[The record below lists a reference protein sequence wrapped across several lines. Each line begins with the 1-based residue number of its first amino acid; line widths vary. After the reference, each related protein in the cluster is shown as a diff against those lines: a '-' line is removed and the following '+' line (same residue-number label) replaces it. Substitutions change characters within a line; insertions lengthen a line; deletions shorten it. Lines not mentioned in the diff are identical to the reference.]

1 MLFLILLPA
10 ISVFSLI
17 LKPDNFRKI
26 KFNFLINKS
35 GMYFSHIGVAIFAF
49 GVLYVNSFDIES
61 DSKISIGEKINVGS
75 YIIKL
80 ESTKNIKGSNYD
92 GIQGIFKV
100 NDINGRDLGF
110 LYPEKR
116 FYVTQKTTM
125 TESSVK
131 KIWFDDLY
139 LSLGEQ
145 LDNETWI
152 IRAYYKPFI
161 MFLWIGV
168 ILIGLGGIFSLLQYY
183 SFNSSTLYVK
193 KN

>member
-1 MLFLILLPA
+1 MTETCC
-10 ISVFSLI
+10 V
-17 LKPDNFRKI
+17 D
-26 KFNFLINKS
+26 FNKTS
-35 GMYFSHIGVAIFAF
+35 GVSSANRRP
-49 GVLYVNSFDIES
+49 LY
-61 DSKISIGEKINVGS
+61 
-75 YIIKL
+75 
-80 ESTKNIKGSNYD
+80 
-92 GIQGIFKV
+92 
-100 NDINGRDLGF
+100 GRDLGF

-145 LDNETWI
+145 LDKETWI

-161 MFLWIGV
+161 MFLWIGL

-183 SFNSSTLYVK
+183 SFNYSTLYVK

>member
-1 MLFLILLPA
+1 MSDQNSLQQIRD
-10 ISVFSLI
+10 SVSKLCSDF
-17 LKPDNFRKI
+17 
-26 KFNFLINKS
+26 
-35 GMYFSHIGVAIFAF
+35 
-49 GVLYVNSFDIES
+49 
-61 DSKISIGEKINVGS
+61 DSKYWQEIDKKS
-75 YIIKL
+75 
-80 ESTKNIKGSNYD
+80 
-92 GIQGIFKV
+92 
-100 NDINGRDLGF
+100 

>member
-1 MLFLILLPA
+1 
-10 ISVFSLI
+10 
-17 LKPDNFRKI
+17 
-26 KFNFLINKS
+26 
-35 GMYFSHIGVAIFAF
+35 MYFSHIGVAIFAF

-80 ESTKNIKGSNYD
+80 ESTRNIKGSNYD

-168 ILIGLGGIFSLLQYY
+168 ILIGLEEYFHYCNITHLTLVLCMLKKLIFYLFHFY
-183 SFNSSTLYVK
+183 FFVFFA
-193 KN
+193 